1 MAKQNVAEQ
10 ETLGEAMNKTELFF
24 ERNGRTMSYV
34 FLGLL
39 VLAALVFGYRS
50 LILQPR
56 ATKAAEMIAEAQ
68 NRFEGENPDF
78 ETALLGDDNA
88 AGFLDVIEKYGSTP
102 SGNLAKH
109 YAGICY
115 LRTGDLENAA
125 KYLAKFSQLKG
136 IPGELINAQNYGLQ
150 GDIAVE
156 QQDYARAVKF
166 YEKAVKA
173 ADNNLTAP
181 MYLRKAGLAEQAQG
195 NEQKA
200 AAFYEE
206 ILLEGAVRTL
216 RAAGCPDMNIQ
227 VKYVPGT
234 FELSLGAQ
242 FFAEYTDV
250 DAVIAL
256 GCVIQG
262 DTRHFD
268 FICQGVTQGIT
279 QLQIQ
284 WNMPIAFGV
293 LTVGDMQ
300 QALDRCGGRHGNKGD
315 EAAATAI
322 NMVKLQIDMEAA
334 SPDHEP
340 DRRNIN

>member
-78 ETALLGDDNA
+78 EMALLGDDNA

-115 LRTGDLENAA
+115 LRTGDLANAA
-125 KYLAKFSQLKG
+125 AYLAKYKPVKG
-136 IPGELINAQNYGLQ
+136 LPGAIVNAQNYGLQ
-150 GDIAVE
+150 GDVAVE
-156 QQDYARAVKF
+156 QQNYAQAVSF
-166 YEKAVKA
+166 YKKAVEA
-173 ADNNLTAP
+173 ADNNWTAP

-195 NEQKA
+195 NNA
-200 AAFYEE
+200 AAAALYERIINSYPASVE
-206 ILLEGAVRTL
+206 AREAEKLLG
-216 RAAGCPDMNIQ
+216 
-227 VKYVPGT
+227 
-234 FELSLGAQ
+234 
-242 FFAEYTDV
+242 
-250 DAVIAL
+250 
-256 GCVIQG
+256 
-262 DTRHFD
+262 
-268 FICQGVTQGIT
+268 GV
-279 QLQIQ
+279 
-284 WNMPIAFGV
+284 N
-293 LTVGDMQ
+293 
-300 QALDRCGGRHGNKGD
+300 NK
-315 EAAATAI
+315 
-322 NMVKLQIDMEAA
+322 
-334 SPDHEP
+334 
-340 DRRNIN
+340 

>member
-150 GDIAVE
+150 GDIAVDE
-156 QQDYARAVKF
+156 GNYKEAVKF
-166 YEKAVKA
+166 FEKAVEA
-173 ADNNLTAP
+173 ADNNATAP
-181 MYLRKAGLAEQAQG
+181 IFVTKAG
-195 NEQKA
+195 
-200 AAFYEE
+200 
-206 ILLEGAVRTL
+206 
-216 RAAGCPDMNIQ
+216 RAY
-227 VKYVPGT
+227 K
-234 FELSLGAQ
+234 
-242 FFAEYTDV
+242 
-250 DAVIAL
+250 AL
-256 GCVIQG
+256 G
-262 DTRHFD
+262 DTAKAKECFER
-268 FICQGVTQGIT
+268 I
-279 QLQIQ
+279 
-284 WNMPIAFGV
+284 
-293 LTVGDMQ
+293 
-300 QALDRCGGRHGNKGD
+300 
-315 EAAATAI
+315 ATAYPSSFEARDIEKYI
-322 NMVKLQIDMEAA
+322 NSL
-334 SPDHEP
+334 
-340 DRRNIN
+340 